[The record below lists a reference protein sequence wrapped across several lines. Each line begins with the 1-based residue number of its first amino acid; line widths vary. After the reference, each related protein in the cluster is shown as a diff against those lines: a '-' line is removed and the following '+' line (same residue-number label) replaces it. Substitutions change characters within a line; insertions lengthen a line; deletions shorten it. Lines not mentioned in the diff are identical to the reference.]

1 VEKKFNYSNYTR
13 LFTVLNV
20 LFVLPLF
27 FSYIYHPGIV
37 GFQALEFSWEGDP
50 REVAFTLFLVF
61 CITLT
66 GLFSALKR
74 VKLAF
79 YASLFPIGLFLTTM
93 LIGLLMQLVSSF

>member
-1 VEKKFNYSNYTR
+1 MEKKFNYASYTR
-13 LFTVLNV
+13 LFTVLNA
-20 LFVLPLF
+20 LFALPLF
-27 FSYIYHPGIV
+27 FSFIYQPGIV

-66 GLFSALKR
+66 GLFSVLKC

-93 LIGLLMQLVSSF
+93 LIGLLMLLISSF